1 MSQKLEISDQRLE
14 TKNITLLMKNV
25 FFLFFV
31 FCFLFS
37 AIGCDAFRKKFVR
50 KPKKDTGEE
59 IIYAPDEYPKYTV
72 SPDETYQMHFMI
84 WEHWHNELLA
94 RFEPGGNQKKWLECI
109 DEEIKN
115 LGFMKDTI
123 ASAEKQ
129 LLIEDSIQEL
139 YNLREDLDIRKSVMT
154 SDIYRLKIDMEGLGR
169 KIRRE
174 LSYSEVKD
182 CLEGAQLNPL
192 K

>member
-1 MSQKLEISDQRLE
+1 MNQRSG
-14 TKNITLLMKNV
+14 TKDIILLMKNV

-37 AIGCDAFRKKFVR
+37 SIGCEGFRKKFVR
-50 KPKKDTGEE
+50 KPKKGKEE
-59 IIYAPDEYPKYTV
+59 KVIYVPEEYPKYV
-72 SPDETYQMHFMI
+72 VPPGETYQMHFMI

-94 RFEPGGNQKKWLECI
+94 RFEPGGNQKKWLDCI
-109 DEEIKN
+109 DEGIKN

-123 ASAEKQ
+123 VLAEKQ

-139 YNLREDLDIRKSVMT
+139 YEIREELDIKKSVST
-154 SDIYRLKIDMEGLGR
+154 SSIYRLKIDIEGLGR